1 MLNSPERLEVKNLS
15 KAYQLPVLKNLEFAA
30 LPGETIAITGPSGS
44 GKSTL
49 LNLLGR
55 LEYADSG
62 EIYLGGVNITG
73 LQKEELYNYRNKM
86 VGFVFQ
92 EHFLLPQCTALE
104 NVLLAALPAGEG
116 VPAEKKAVQLL
127 NKLGLSSKLD
137 SFPAKLSG
145 GERQR
150 VAIARALLNSPK
162 LLLCDEPTGNLDA
175 ANGKL
180 VVDIFLEIAQ
190 AEKVIVL
197 MATHNLELAAKF
209 KTVFRLADGM
219 LEKV

>member
-116 VPAEKKAVQLL
+116 GPAEKKAVQLL

>member
-116 VPAEKKAVQLL
+116 GPAEKKAVQLL

-190 AEKVIVL
+190 EEKVIVL

>member
-1 MLNSPERLEVKNLS
+1 M
-15 KAYQLPVLKNLEFAA
+15 
-30 LPGETIAITGPSGS
+30 
-44 GKSTL
+44 
-49 LNLLGR
+49 
-55 LEYADSG
+55 
-62 EIYLGGVNITG
+62 
-73 LQKEELYNYRNKM
+73 
-86 VGFVFQ
+86 
-92 EHFLLPQCTALE
+92 
-104 NVLLAALPAGEG
+104 
-116 VPAEKKAVQLL
+116 
-127 NKLGLSSKLD
+127 
-137 SFPAKLSG
+137 
-145 GERQR
+145 
-150 VAIARALLNSPK
+150 AIARALLNSPK